1 MTLAQLVAEAE
12 KEQIP
17 LPAKPT
23 RGLMMRLLRD
33 ARNTPASTVVPFGR
47 YKGFMYQEVPAGYL
61 DWAMKEVKANPN
73 AHEDLV
79 RLATWASLEMDR
91 RATTKGYVKKP
102 DMGRD
107 PEAIAVI
114 SPPPSRKSRAPSSS
128 SEGSWARV
136 TYSSSPGTRKSEV
149 IALDTD
155 IAEEILEDEA
165 EQIRALEAQIAA
177 LKKKPFLEKK
187 K

>member
-1 MTLAQLVAEAE
+1 MVAEAE

-33 ARNTPASTVVPFGR
+33 ARNTPGSTVVPFGR
-47 YKGFMYQEVPAGYL
+47 YKGFMYQEVPARYL

-91 RATTKGYVKKP
+91 RASRHHLFLHGY
-102 DMGRD
+102 GRY
-107 PEAIAVI
+107 VC
-114 SPPPSRKSRAPSSS
+114 R
-128 SEGSWARV
+128 
-136 TYSSSPGTRKSEV
+136 
-149 IALDTD
+149 
-155 IAEEILEDEA
+155 
-165 EQIRALEAQIAA
+165 EAQVT
-177 LKKKPFLEKK
+177 LNEFRE
-187 K
+187 